1 MASSL
6 AFLPSVGPLELI
18 ILLVILIVIFGPK
31 RIPQAARSLGRG
43 LKNFRESV
51 SGDEKAELPEGE
63 DAPAAGSATEGEP
76 VTSATTS
83 PEGEPA
89 KKAPTAPGDGTDS

>member
-1 MASSL
+1 MAPSL

-18 ILLVILIVIFGPK
+18 ILLVILILIFGPK
-31 RIPQAARSLGRG
+31 RIPQAARSLGKG

-51 SGDEKAELPEGE
+51 SGDEKAELPGGA
-63 DAPAAGSATEGEP
+63 DASADEQVTKAA
-76 VTSATTS
+76 TS

-89 KKAPTAPGDGTDS
+89 KKAATSPEDGTGS

>member
-18 ILLVILIVIFGPK
+18 ILLVILILIFGPK

-43 LKNFRESV
+43 LRNFRESV
-51 SGDEKAELPEGE
+51 SGEEKVELPEGE
-63 DAPAAGSATEGEP
+63 DGPAAQSPAEGEP
-76 VTSATTS
+76 VKKASTS
-83 PEGEPA
+83 PE
-89 KKAPTAPGDGTDS
+89 DGTGS

>member
-1 MASSL
+1 MAPSL

-18 ILLVILIVIFGPK
+18 ILLVILILIFGPK
-31 RIPQAARSLGRG
+31 RIPQAARSLGKG

-63 DAPAAGSATEGEP
+63 NAAGSAAEGEP
-76 VTSATTS
+76 VTRATTS

-89 KKAPTAPGDGTDS
+89 KKAATSPEDGTGS